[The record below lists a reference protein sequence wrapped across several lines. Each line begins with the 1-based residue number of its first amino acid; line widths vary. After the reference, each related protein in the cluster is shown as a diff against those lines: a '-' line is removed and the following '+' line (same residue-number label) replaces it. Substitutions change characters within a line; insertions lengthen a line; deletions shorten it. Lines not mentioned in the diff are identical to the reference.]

1 MIIELT
7 GPASTL
13 IVLLDRLAG
22 AIIVELVLCILV
34 NDGATVFWYNLRINV

>member
-1 MIIELT
+1 MIIGLT

-22 AIIVELVLCILV
+22 AVIVELVLCILV
-34 NDGATVFWYNLRINV
+34 YDGATVFWYNLSIDL